1 MMKYFIPTY
10 EQCRLICDTHEN
22 FIFYE
27 TKHVIDGYN
36 ISIFNYRLA
45 MPATFYEPVPGTNIL
60 AHELRG
66 ITFVF
71 NEDGTLYNR
80 YLMLNKFFNLNQY
93 ECSSYDKMKKEV
105 IKEIAFKEDGSLLSF
120 IKLPNNKIVAKTKA
134 SFEADQAIRSQEIFE
149 RNSSINNL
157 VTYCLERDIV
167 PIFEY
172 VSPTN
177 RVVLI
182 YDKTDLVLTKLRN
195 NLTGNYIDINTL
207 PTDILEGV
215 TIVKTFN
222 NLTLDDLIE
231 KCKNDKDYEGFVVTF
246 ENEKMIKLKLTHYCD
261 LHGLHTEELYREDYI
276 ISLILEESIDD
287 ILAQLEDSD
296 ERKDMVYDIIKVV
309 ENHIERINHN
319 TSELLKKFD
328 GDQKKFFIENK
339 TIKPFIW
346 YALVVINHGQEL
358 IEVIKKKILR
368 DTYYLANARKWVAE
382 EKKYMK

>member
-1 MMKYFIPTY
+1 MKYFIPTY
-10 EQCRLICDTHEN
+10 EECRLICDAHED

-27 TKHVIDGYN
+27 TKHVIEGYN

-45 MPATFYEPVPGTNIL
+45 MPATFYDPVPGKNIL

-66 ITFVF
+66 ITFIF

-80 YLMLNKFFNLNQY
+80 FLMLNKFFNLNQY

-105 IKEIAFKEDGSLLSF
+105 IKEISFKEDGSLVSF
-120 IKLPNNKIVAKTKA
+120 IKLPNNNIVAKTKA
-134 SFEADQAIRSQEIFE
+134 SFEADQAGRSQEIFE
-149 RNSSINNL
+149 KNVAINKL
-157 VTYCLERDIV
+157 VTYCLDNNIV

-207 PTDILEGV
+207 PEEILEGV
-215 TIVKTFN
+215 TVAKTFN

-231 KCKNDKDYEGFVVTF
+231 KCKTDKDYEGFVVTF
-246 ENEKMIKLKLTHYCD
+246 ESEKMIKLKLDHYCN

-276 ISLILEESIDD
+276 ISLILDEDIDD
-287 ILAQLEDSD
+287 ILVQLEDGD
-296 ERKDMVYDIIKVV
+296 ERKDMVYDLIDVV
-309 ENHIERINHN
+309 EHHIQRIHHHSN
-319 TSELLKKFD
+319 ELLKTFD
-328 GDQKKFFIENK
+328 GDQKKFFFEHKDNK
-339 TIKPFIW
+339 PYVW
-346 YALVVINHGQEL
+346 YALSVINHGHEL
-358 IEVIKKKILR
+358 IDVIKKKIKK
-368 DTYYLANARKWVAE
+368 DTYFLENSRKWVKL
-382 EKKYMK
+382 EKQHM